1 MLQERMVGGIADWNT
16 QPNLSVKNRIKWQS
30 ENVQDIRTVECLKA
44 GIHLYY
50 KSHLLRNTELGL
62 SPLRSPVG
70 QSYQGDQRYL

>member
-1 MLQERMVGGIADWNT
+1 MSRN
-16 QPNLSVKNRIKWQS
+16 KWQF
-30 ENVQDIRTVECLKA
+30 EKEQDIRTVECLKA

-50 KSHLLRNTELGL
+50 KSNLLRHTKLGL